1 LKPGLAGLGGASLS
15 LHYFQILSMSWL
27 DSIINIKAF
36 VNDSATATWRKSPY
50 IAAIQW
56 VIIGISLIDFSV
68 YTLNFLYG
76 LYLAFRSFKG
86 FEKLTTILVAL
97 VFLSVRFLYLPFLL
111 SLVPLD
117 GMYLFPDVI
126 YLVSF
131 VGLLSLYFVLLV
143 LPLFFS
149 VGWAWKY
156 KLWRNNNRMDPAFIS
171 KVKRRMKK
179 RNKKSKI
186 ANMVLL
192 I

>member
-1 LKPGLAGLGGASLS
+1 MKQGWLAPPRFSLAKPLKKSQMP
-15 LHYFQILSMSWL
+15 SWL
-27 DSIINIKAF
+27 DSIINVKVFI
-36 VNDSATATWRKSPY
+36 NDSATATWRKNPY

-56 VIIGISLIDFSV
+56 LIIGVSLIDFSV

-86 FEKLTTILVAL
+86 FEKLTTILVAIL
-97 VFLSVRFLYLPFLL
+97 FLAVRFLYLPFLL
-111 SLVPLD
+111 SLVPLN
-117 GMYLFPDVI
+117 GMYLFPDIV

-143 LPLFFS
+143 LPLVFS
-149 VGWAWKY
+149 VAWAWKY

-186 ANMVLL
+186 ANMVS
-192 I
+192 